1 LERIDNDATL
11 ATDPPREKY
20 RIRLTQHLNNIV
32 QGNLENARLAIV
44 VSQNVSLIG
53 NSSVSNTVSPN
64 PDLELIPISSA
75 ISHEG
80 TVLHGNLSSDLDKR
94 PKLKVFYS
102 ETRRAN

>member
-1 LERIDNDATL
+1 
-11 ATDPPREKY
+11 
-20 RIRLTQHLNNIV
+20 LNNIV

-53 NSSVSNTVSPN
+53 NSSVLNTLNPN
-64 PDLELIPISSA
+64 PDLELIPISAA

-80 TVLHGNLSSDLDKR
+80 TVLHGNLSSDLEKR

-102 ETRRAN
+102 ETGRAN